1 MAKGKPLSAAHKA
14 AISAG
19 LKRYWATKRSG
30 GSGSGSSG
38 KQRAIQHLK
47 SNGSVGTISR
57 EEAARIMF
65 GSAGAAK
72 KLAAGKKARRK

>member
-19 LKRYWATKRSG
+19 LKRYWATKK

-38 KQRAIQHLK
+38 GGKVRPIQHIET
-47 SNGSVGTISR
+47 GRVISR

-65 GSAGAAK
+65 GSKGAAK
-72 KLAAGKKARRK
+72 KLAAGKKVRRK